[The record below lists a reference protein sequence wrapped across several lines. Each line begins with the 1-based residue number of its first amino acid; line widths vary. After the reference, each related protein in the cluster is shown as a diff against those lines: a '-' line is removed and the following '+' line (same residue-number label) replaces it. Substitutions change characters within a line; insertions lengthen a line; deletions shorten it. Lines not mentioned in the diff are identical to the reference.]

1 MGSNRN
7 QLDAI
12 QLLDANGLD
21 AGDLLNAIVVIA
33 DAKKIKQEV
42 DKKEVEEPNQK
53 LFRKRHSSTQISL
66 MHIFLDMEEPNQR
79 ITIFG
84 YMMRK
89 QRGVLFVLKNSIL
102 SRCVSKITGYIQ
114 RTKRCIVKRKKTQF
128 YNNRRTY

>member
-12 QLLDANGLD
+12 QSLLDANGLD

-33 DAKKIKQEV
+33 NAKKIKQEV
-42 DKKEVEEPNQK
+42 DKKEAEKPKPKIIQEKTFIYPNI
-53 LFRKRHSSTQISL
+53 TDAYI
-66 MHIFLDMEEPNQR
+66 LDMVEPNQR

-89 QRGVLFVLKNSIL
+89 QRGVLFVL
-102 SRCVSKITGYIQ
+102 
-114 RTKRCIVKRKKTQF
+114 
-128 YNNRRTY
+128 